1 MVDRKTSMATIQAQ
15 FPMPLR
21 FFNSAFSSLGKY
33 GNRFVSLKPEAL
45 MTTASKKT
53 GLRDFG
59 SDYFRGPLQLLCD
72 SFEEDAY
79 LTGLGRIMA
88 RQELLRLLKH
98 RLQFVDIFKRHPE
111 IANETIIAP
120 IFILGMPRTG
130 TTSLHEL
137 MALDPQFRVPLTWE
151 VARPFPPPERDS
163 YLTDPRIA
171 MATKEL
177 GSVDEI
183 LPNFKNM
190 HPMGAQLPQEC
201 LALFSH
207 DFASMIFDVQFRLK
221 KYQAWLIQEDMTEV
235 FTNHR
240 RWLQLL
246 QWKCPGDTWVL
257 KSPQYLW
264 NIEDMLREYPD
275 ARVIQTHRDPVKVA
289 ISIGSLT
296 TTLRS
301 LASNHL
307 DLKETTKDYG
317 DLLKYGTD
325 KTMAAR
331 QKGLLSS
338 NRVIDIQFSDFRNK
352 PVESLRGA
360 YNFFGLEMSESIAR
374 TMSGFLR
381 AGHET
386 ERHGKHLY
394 SLEASG
400 IDLVQE
406 RARFADYQQ
415 AYHIPSESFD

>member
-1 MVDRKTSMATIQAQ
+1 MTSAQAQ
-15 FPMPLR
+15 FPLPLR
-21 FFNSAFSSLGKY
+21 LFNSTFSSLGTL
-33 GNRFVSLKPEAL
+33 GNRLVSLKPESL
-45 MTTASKKT
+45 MKTARKKT
-53 GLRDFG
+53 GLSDFG
-59 SDYFRGPLQLLCD
+59 GDYFRQPLQLLCD
-72 SFEEDAY
+72 SFEEDAH
-79 LTGLGRIMA
+79 LTGLGRLVA
-88 RQELLRLLKH
+88 RQELLRLLET
-98 RLQFVDIFKRHPE
+98 RLRFIDIFKQHPE
-111 IANETIIAP
+111 IANEDVIAP

-151 VARPFPPPERDS
+151 VARPFPPPERSS

-171 MATKEL
+171 MAAQDL
-177 GSVDEI
+177 AQVDKI

-201 LALFSH
+201 VALFSY

-235 FTNHR
+235 FKHHR

-264 NIEDMLREYPD
+264 NIADMLREYPD
-275 ARVIQTHRDPVKVA
+275 ARVVQTHRDPVKVA

-301 LASNHL
+301 LASNNL
-307 DLKETTKDYG
+307 DLQETTRDYA

-325 KTMAAR
+325 QTMTAR
-331 QKGLLSS
+331 EKGLLSS
-338 NRVIDIQFSDFRNK
+338 DRVIDIQFADFRK
-352 PVESLRGA
+352 GPVEALRGA
-360 YNFFGLEMSESIAR
+360 YDFFGLEMSESIAKA
-374 TMSGFLR
+374 MSDFLSS
-381 AGHET
+381 GHET
-386 ERHGKHLY
+386 ERHGKHRY
-394 SLEASG
+394 SLETSG
-400 IDLVQE
+400 LELEQE

-415 AYHIPSESFD
+415 AYHIPSEPFD

>member
-1 MVDRKTSMATIQAQ
+1 M
-15 FPMPLR
+15 
-21 FFNSAFSSLGKY
+21 
-33 GNRFVSLKPEAL
+33 
-45 MTTASKKT
+45 
-53 GLRDFG
+53 
-59 SDYFRGPLQLLCD
+59 
-72 SFEEDAY
+72 
-79 LTGLGRIMA
+79 
-88 RQELLRLLKH
+88 
-98 RLQFVDIFKRHPE
+98 QFVDIFKQHPE
-111 IANETIIAP
+111 IAREKISAP

-171 MATKEL
+171 MATKDL
-177 GSVDEI
+177 DQVDKV

-201 LALFSH
+201 VSLFSH

-221 KYQAWLIQEDMTEV
+221 KYQAWLIQEDMSEV
-235 FTNHR
+235 FKNHR

-275 ARVIQTHRDPVKVA
+275 ARVVQTHRDPVKVA
-289 ISIGSLT
+289 ISIGNLT
-296 TTLRS
+296 HTLRG
-301 LASNHL
+301 LASNQR
-307 DLKETTKDYG
+307 DLTETTRDYA

-331 QKGLLSS
+331 EKGLLSS
-338 NRVIDIQFSDFRNK
+338 DRIIDIQFADFRK
-352 PVESLRGA
+352 GPVEALRGI
-360 YNFFGLEMSESIAR
+360 YDFFGLEMSEPVA
-374 TMSGFLR
+374 MSMSAFLSS
-381 AGHET
+381 GSET

-394 SLEASG
+394 SLESSG
-400 IDLVQE
+400 IDLTQE
-406 RARFADYQQ
+406 RVRFDNYQKV
-415 AYHIPSESFD
+415 YHIPSESFD